1 MSIVNPSAIGGTG
14 ASSLAAALGAARKP
28 TTADFAAAKKI
39 DDDKDKQS
47 LVTGVSGPAGAA
59 SAQTN
64 FLVQAMAQA
73 DGVDDGAD
81 TNTAAK
87 DAFLAYQ
94 KMSPAEKYQDMF
106 LKQMGLTKEDLQNM
120 PADERQKVLDEIQK
134 RVKEKIEEDARKKA
148 DAGQNNGQTTGTL
161 AASLA

>member
-1 MSIVNPSAIGGTG
+1 MSIVNANSLTGAG
-14 ASSLAAALGAARKP
+14 ASSLITALSGARKP
-28 TTADFAAAKKI
+28 TAADFASAKKTN
-39 DDDKDKQS
+39 DDKEKQS
-47 LVTGVSGPAGAA
+47 LVTGISGPAGAA

-64 FLVQAMAQA
+64 FMVQAMAQA
-73 DGVDDGAD
+73 DDAGDNAD

-148 DAGQNNGQTTGTL
+148 DAGQNGGTL
-161 AASLA
+161 AATLS